1 MVLLRWIGC
10 YALAIVGG
18 SIFMLLMHHLSGL
31 VFPEA
36 AMAKMPQD
44 DPEALRIFM
53 LSLGLGPKVAVLL
66 SHWLGT
72 GFGAFLAMQFAP
84 VRSEWLRSVSMIKAT
99 IPGWAMGIW
108 FTIGGAANAA
118 MIPMP
123 MWMLVADL
131 VGYLPV
137 AFFVSKLI
145 ALRRRR
151 RAVLS

>member
-1 MVLLRWIGC
+1 MKFLRWVGC

-18 SIFMLLMHHLSGL
+18 SVFMLFMHHLSGL

-53 LSLGLGPKVAVLL
+53 LSLGLAPKVAVLL

-72 GFGAFLAMQFAP
+72 GFGALLAMQFAP

-108 FTIGGAANAA
+108 FTIGGAVNAA

-123 MWMLVADL
+123 MWMLVTDL
-131 VGYLPV
+131 LGYLPF
-137 AFFVSKLI
+137 AFLVSKAI
-145 ALRRRR
+145 ALRRMR